1 MQTTTIVESK
11 DVYELIQVVQVKADV
26 YHFLD
31 IMSKIRQNKDQ
42 LENTKAQ
49 LEKVVEKS
57 KEINED
63 WERFKLFIDK
73 AALMKKKAHFREQR
87 MKK

>member
-1 MQTTTIVESK
+1 MQTSTIIENK
-11 DVYELIQVVQVKADV
+11 DVYELIQIVQVKANI

-57 KEINED
+57 KEINDD
-63 WERFKLFIDK
+63 WERFKPFIDK
-73 AALMKKKAHFREQR
+73 AALMKKKAQFREQR
-87 MKK
+87 RKK